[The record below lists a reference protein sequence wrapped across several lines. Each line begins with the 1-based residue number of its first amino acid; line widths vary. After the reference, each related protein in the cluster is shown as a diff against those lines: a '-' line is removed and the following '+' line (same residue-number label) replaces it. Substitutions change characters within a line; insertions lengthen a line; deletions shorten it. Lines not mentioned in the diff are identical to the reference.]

1 MKKYEGRIEEMAT
14 RIVSQVDGKE
24 LLLDAVLREMVF
36 RDYINKDKVLDMEM
50 WADERATNKVIVK
63 QVLNDGITCHVC
75 GSREWL
81 AYHEGVLCSDCYVH
95 DRVAIRPNVC
105 PDCGKE
111 VIKVTVEERIM
122 VTCKDDDC
130 SYIVP
135 ADGKPCF
142 PVIKMK
148 GLEDGYT
155 Q

>member
-81 AYHEGVLCSDCYVH
+81 AYPNGVFCSDCYVQ
-95 DRVAIRPNVC
+95 DRTAIRPSVC

-111 VIKVTVEERIM
+111 VIKVTVDERVM

-142 PVIKMK
+142 PAIKLN
-148 GLEDGYT
+148 GLEDEYT